1 MVFQGGGRERF
12 AERVEYREVDIPVWR
27 RSALEGDVGRGDG
40 EPFSTSC
47 IILGIMR
54 AFISVASVAEHRS
67 GKGWNA
73 GFWLQARVRVKV
85 FFRGQ
90 RRYSK
95 KNCFYICD
103 TIV

>member
-1 MVFQGGGRERF
+1 M
-12 AERVEYREVDIPVWR
+12 WR

-47 IILGIMR
+47 IFLGIMR

-73 GFWLQARVRVKV
+73 GFWLQVRVRVKV
-85 FFRGQ
+85 FFGGQ
-90 RRYSK
+90 RRNSK
-95 KNCFYICD
+95 RR
-103 TIV
+103 IVSTYAIPLSDWVTRWREGNMHRYN